1 VSGVGGEEGGSNRIE
16 SQWRSQWRGGRQGRR
31 HVTGRRIIADD
42 DCGAPCYWW
51 GLSGGPRQPPDIEVE
66 EVRWRCGGAARR
78 QGRRLGYRRQTGG
91 GLPGGG
97 MVVSLI
103 TVGGRWAVGLGE
115 WRKMMPGRV
124 LPLSC
129 DRSCNRGAQGRSPR
143 YHSKEDAKP
152 KARLRPY
159 LKLD

>member
-1 VSGVGGEEGGSNRIE
+1 VVRRGSRGAALAT
-16 SQWRSQWRGGRQGRR
+16 GGRRAAACR
-31 HVTGRRIIADD
+31 
-42 DCGAPCYWW
+42 
-51 GLSGGPRQPPDIEVE
+51 E
-66 EVRWRCGGAARR
+66 EVDVDAVG
-78 QGRRLGYRRQTGG
+78 
-91 GLPGGG
+91 GGG

-152 KARLRPY
+152 KARLR
-159 LKLD
+159 